1 MTLTGFAITVT
12 LGVYLTVFAFY
23 GTQIFDNDWTID
35 DPCDGF
41 FDCLFDDIGQILTA
55 VGDLLQFITLTNLP
69 DVPLMMELFLKFI
82 VGLPWL
88 VIVLGLVRGTSAS

>member
-1 MTLTGFAITVT
+1 MTLTGFAIVVT

-23 GTQIFDNDWTID
+23 GTEIFDNAWSVD
-35 DPCDGF
+35 DPCDGI

-55 VGDLLQFITLTNLP
+55 IGDLLQFITLTNLP

-88 VIVLGLVRGTSAS
+88 VIVLGLVRGTAAS